1 MSPKRAGRLAG
12 LFLPAVLAAAIGLSA
27 ASVHADAVTHYSG
40 TLADGATWIGDVPS
54 GWNGTLLLFSHG
66 FGPLVA
72 QDAPTP
78 DAAAALLGEGY
89 ALAGSSYA
97 PGSWWALGSAENDQ
111 FATLAAFRSAVST
124 PRRVIS
130 VGESMGGL
138 VNAEIAADGAGRV
151 DGALNLCGL
160 VAGGA
165 DLNNYQLNA
174 EYAISALLAPG
185 QNIQLLNLPSAAAG
199 AASGS
204 QLAAAVQAAQATPQ
218 GRARIA
224 LASALLNQSDWA
236 PGQTP
241 PQPSDYAG
249 QEAQQYDWLTQNG
262 VFQFIQ
268 FGRYYIELAAGGD
281 SSSNAG
287 VDYGRLLRHSAHRS
301 EVLALYRQA
310 GLSLGADLVTLD
322 RGANVQGSRTAL
334 EWMLRTSVPTGRLT
348 VPLLDLHTIAD
359 QLVPVEQENQF
370 GARVRAAGAGGLFR
384 QAFVQRQ
391 LHCNFTTAE
400 IVAGV
405 HATSHRVTTGRWDDA
420 ATPQSLQKE
429 AEALGLGGAAFIPY
443 RPAQLVV
450 QGRVPFGHR

>member
-1 MSPKRAGRLAG
+1 MSPKRAGRLTG
-12 LFLPAVLAAAIGLSA
+12 LVLAAVLAAAIGIP
-27 ASVHADAVTHYSG
+27 ASPGHADAVAHYSG

-78 DAAAALLGEGY
+78 DAATALLGEGF

-97 PGSWWALGSAENDQ
+97 PGSWWALGSAESDQ
-111 FATLAAFRSAVST
+111 FATIAAFDDAVGT

-185 QNIQLLNLPSAAAG
+185 QDIQLLNLPSAAAG
-199 AASGS
+199 AASGNE
-204 QLAAAVQAAQATPQ
+204 LAAVVQAAQASPQ
-218 GRARIA
+218 GRARVA

-236 PGQTP
+236 PGQAP
-241 PQPSDYAG
+241 PEPADYDG
-249 QEAQQYDWLTQNG
+249 QEAQQYDWLIQNG

-287 VDYGRLLRHSAHRS
+287 VDYARLLRHSAHLN
-301 EVLALYRQA
+301 EVLALYREA
-310 GLSLGADLVTLD
+310 GLSLGADLATLD
-322 RGANVQGSRTAL
+322 RGANVHGSRNAL
-334 EWMLRTSVPTGRLT
+334 QWMLHTSVPTGRLT

-370 GARVRAAGAGGLFR
+370 AARVRAAGAVVLFR
-384 QAFVQRQ
+384 QAYVKRQ

-405 HATSHRVTTGRWDDA
+405 HATIHRVRTGHWDDA
-420 ATPQSLQKE
+420 ATPQSLQRE
-429 AEALGLGGAAFIPY
+429 AEALNLGGAAFMPY

-450 QGRVPFGHR
+450 QAPLPVNHR